1 MAACAVP
8 HARAPSGAV
17 GARRLASRR
26 LVASRAGSRRGFLA
40 RADAESTR
48 RASAPRRP
56 EGDLETWTL
65 RARAAAFAC
74 VASAVLASGAA
85 AEPAVAS
92 REANAVAAQKRDRRP
107 IVDDSFAASDDASA
121 SFVSVANV
129 SVGSEVAL
137 VDANTLPSTA
147 EEENT
152 DVLLTETGTS
162 PQKLLAAAAENFVKP
177 LLGEFG
183 AAVLG
188 FGAGAAA
195 SGFFFGWRVSAKE
208 KKNARAASRAALAD
222 LSTLDESEI
231 QDLIGE
237 LPAWLAFRDVERGGW
252 VNKVLAA
259 AWPYL
264 DVATSDVIVKTLDPI
279 LTATRPSFLTALR
292 FETFS
297 FGSVPAKIEG
307 VKVYETVNDGAVEID
322 LSVFWR
328 GDPDV
333 VLGVRA
339 AQDALSVPVS
349 LTEFECAFTLRL
361 IFAPL
366 MGVFPCFGALTIALV
381 DEPRLDFDLRVVGG
395 DVTLVPGLKES
406 LRTYIKALIASWMV
420 WPRCI
425 TVAIP
430 GTGYTLPS
438 DESDADDAEKPPV
451 TGLLHVQVVGHD
463 GRASCPGDV
472 GLRVRSSSGQDLR
485 YRARAD
491 AAETRVKALPG
502 GGVLS
507 SREVTLPV
515 EDPETQLLC
524 VSWYSK
530 PVGAP
535 AGVARE
541 KNKNGGEN
549 SSSAVERLT
558 GEASIVLEE
567 LMRQAPEAR
576 ESSERGVS
584 NGERDERDER
594 DANDEIDE
602 TRNGQWGPVPV
613 AAELEAPAGA
623 DITRV
628 RGDGAAAGGVR
639 GVARRAARGVG
650 GFFGKTAG
658 GVVAGY
664 RAARSDG
671 LRLAP
676 IRDAAVDG
684 WRERGARY
692 AARDEAK
699 DREALVRLSTGTL
712 PATGL
717 PPSDGELPLDAF
729 DAFVADPGAG
739 VVRLRVRYQP
749 LDAEALGARA
759 AKESDSSS
767 RQGKMDADAD
777 ANASVTKTR
786 TNGASRAPPSTGRLE
801 RSLSAASRSVIDGA
815 YASGEFLSRSM
826 GSGDR
831 EDALETARALLRQR
845 EREMAEMRVE
855 KAALEKKLRSIDR
868 DVEGRDGVKS
878 LASDDAS
885 SGGRETRE
893 RETPSKMPLTAFENN
908 AMAVTPPARAG
919 AGKSEDERDA
929 SRLSKNKRERDA
941 AASDAAAALVA
952 SPAAD
957 ADPRLA
963 PLVAAARSAAA
974 AVKEAREQQAAASGG
989 LHMKGVGARSEKRE
1003 ALETSMAKA
1012 DALVARAAAAV
1023 AESARA
1029 AATDKE
1035 LAELKRALRAKE
1047 KSGDDDDGGGNL

>member
-1 MAACAVP
+1 M
-8 HARAPSGAV
+8 
-17 GARRLASRR
+17 
-26 LVASRAGSRRGFLA
+26 
-40 RADAESTR
+40 
-48 RASAPRRP
+48 
-56 EGDLETWTL
+56 
-65 RARAAAFAC
+65 
-74 VASAVLASGAA
+74 
-85 AEPAVAS
+85 
-92 REANAVAAQKRDRRP
+92 
-107 IVDDSFAASDDASA
+107 
-121 SFVSVANV
+121 
-129 SVGSEVAL
+129 
-137 VDANTLPSTA
+137 
-147 EEENT
+147 
-152 DVLLTETGTS
+152 
-162 PQKLLAAAAENFVKP
+162 
-177 LLGEFG
+177 
-183 AAVLG
+183 
-188 FGAGAAA
+188 
-195 SGFFFGWRVSAKE
+195 
-208 KKNARAASRAALAD
+208 
-222 LSTLDESEI
+222 
-231 QDLIGE
+231 
-237 LPAWLAFRDVERGGW
+237 
-252 VNKVLAA
+252 
-259 AWPYL
+259 
-264 DVATSDVIVKTLDPI
+264 
-279 LTATRPSFLTALR
+279 
-292 FETFS
+292 
-297 FGSVPAKIEG
+297 
-307 VKVYETVNDGAVEID
+307 
-322 LSVFWR
+322 
-328 GDPDV
+328 
-333 VLGVRA
+333 
-339 AQDALSVPVS
+339 
-349 LTEFECAFTLRL
+349 
-361 IFAPL
+361 
-366 MGVFPCFGALTIALV
+366 
-381 DEPRLDFDLRVVGG
+381 
-395 DVTLVPGLKES
+395 
-406 LRTYIKALIASWMV
+406 
-420 WPRCI
+420 
-425 TVAIP
+425 
-430 GTGYTLPS
+430 
-438 DESDADDAEKPPV
+438 
-451 TGLLHVQVVGHD
+451 
-463 GRASCPGDV
+463 
-472 GLRVRSSSGQDLR
+472 
-485 YRARAD
+485 
-491 AAETRVKALPG
+491 
-502 GGVLS
+502 
-507 SREVTLPV
+507 
-515 EDPETQLLC
+515 
-524 VSWYSK
+524 
-530 PVGAP
+530 
-535 AGVARE
+535 
-541 KNKNGGEN
+541 
-549 SSSAVERLT
+549 
-558 GEASIVLEE
+558 
-567 LMRQAPEAR
+567 
-576 ESSERGVS
+576 
-584 NGERDERDER
+584 
-594 DANDEIDE
+594 
-602 TRNGQWGPVPV
+602 
-613 AAELEAPAGA
+613 
-623 DITRV
+623 
-628 RGDGAAAGGVR
+628 
-639 GVARRAARGVG
+639 G

-989 LHMKGVGARSEKRE
+989 LHMKGVGVRSEKRE

-1029 AATDKE
+1029 AETDKE

>member
-1 MAACAVP
+1 MVACAVP
-8 HARAPSGAV
+8 HARAPSAAV
-17 GARRLASRR
+17 GALRVASRR
-26 LVASRAGSRRGFLA
+26 RVASRASRRGFLA
-40 RADAESTR
+40 RADANATR
-48 RASAPRRP
+48 RASEARRP

-74 VASAVLASGAA
+74 VASAVLVSGAA

-92 REANAVAAQKRDRRP
+92 GEAMTVAKMEREDGTRTRTNNENASSSAQERVHVAPGSSANPPTSLSLVERP
-107 IVDDSFAASDDASA
+107 TTTRAFDFP
-121 SFVSVANV
+121 
-129 SVGSEVAL
+129 E
-137 VDANTLPSTA
+137 
-147 EEENT
+147 
-152 DVLLTETGTS
+152 
-162 PQKLLAAAAENFVKP
+162 LLAAAAKNFIKP

-183 AAVLG
+183 AAVVG
-188 FGAGAAA
+188 FGAGALLA
-195 SGFFFGWRVSAKE
+195 SVFFGYRMSQKSE
-208 KKNARAASRAALAD
+208 KNARAASRAALAD
-222 LSTLDESEI
+222 LSALDESEI

-252 VNKVLAA
+252 VSKVLAA

-297 FGSVPAKIEG
+297 FGKVPAKIEG
-307 VKVYETVNDGAVEID
+307 VKTYETKNDGAVEID
-322 LSVFWR
+322 LSVFWD

-333 VLGVRA
+333 VLRVRA

-366 MGVFPCFGALTIALV
+366 IGVFPCFGALTVALV

-430 GTGYTLPS
+430 GTGYELPS
-438 DESDADDAEKPPV
+438 EGDDAAPPRAAA
-451 TGLLHVQVVGHD
+451 GLLHVQFVGHD
-463 GRASCPGDV
+463 GRATCPGDV
-472 GLRVRSSSGQDLR
+472 GLSVRDSSRFGNELDLR
-485 YRARAD
+485 YGGQRRTED
-491 AAETRVKALPG
+491 AETRVKALPG
-502 GGVLS
+502 GGALS

-524 VSWYSK
+524 VRWYSR
-530 PVGAP
+530 PVDDDAIDAIDAIDETP
-535 AGVARE
+535 SD
-541 KNKNGGEN
+541 GGEETR
-549 SSSAVERLT
+549 ATRDARGPRARRRAERLT

-576 ESSERGVS
+576 ETLARARSEGAS
-584 NGERDERDER
+584 ESEGEHGEREQ
-594 DANDEIDE
+594 NDKNKM
-602 TRNGQWGPVPV
+602 TGQWGPVPV

-628 RGDGAAAGGVR
+628 RGDAKGGVR

-664 RAARSDG
+664 RAVRSDG

-676 IRDAAVDG
+676 IRDAAIDG
-684 WRERGARY
+684 WRERGK
-692 AARDEAK
+692 RDAKRFEAK
-699 DREALVRLSTGTL
+699 DREALVRLSTEAA

-717 PPSDGELPLDAF
+717 AATGDGDGEVF
-729 DAFVADPGAG
+729 DADVASFAAADPGAG

-749 LDAEALGARA
+749 LDAAALSARA
-759 AKESDSSS
+759 AK
-767 RQGKMDADAD
+767 DAAEEPRDD
-777 ANASVTKTR
+777 EDETTKRTKDASVSGR
-786 TNGASRAPPSTGRLE
+786 GSGAFP

-815 YASGEFLSRSM
+815 YASGEFISRSM
-826 GSGDR
+826 GGSGDR
-831 EDALETARALLRQR
+831 EDALETARALLRERDR
-845 EREMAEMRVE
+845 EVAEMRVE
-855 KAALEKKLRSIDR
+855 KAALERKLRAEGGGKGIRAEEEEKESGKPFPR
-868 DVEGRDGVKS
+868 EGR
-878 LASDDAS
+878 S
-885 SGGRETRE
+885 SGSYSPGATKKNAAVSR
-893 RETPSKMPLTAFENN
+893 PSARVTAVN
-908 AMAVTPPARAG
+908 A
-919 AGKSEDERDA
+919 DA
-929 SRLSKNKRERDA
+929 DA
-941 AASDAAAALVA
+941 AAEREPAERSAAA
-952 SPAAD
+952 

-974 AVKEAREQQAAASGG
+974 AVAEARAR
-989 LHMKGVGARSEKRE
+989 GVGDE
-1003 ALETSMAKA
+1003 ALETAMAEA
-1012 DALVARAAAAV
+1012 DASVARAAAAV
-1023 AESARA
+1023 AEAARA
-1029 AATDKE
+1029 AETDEE
-1035 LAELKRALRAKE
+1035 LAELKRALRAKRREDE
-1047 KSGDDDDGGGNL
+1047 KGDASRRESR

>member
-1 MAACAVP
+1 M
-8 HARAPSGAV
+8 
-17 GARRLASRR
+17 
-26 LVASRAGSRRGFLA
+26 
-40 RADAESTR
+40 
-48 RASAPRRP
+48 
-56 EGDLETWTL
+56 
-65 RARAAAFAC
+65 
-74 VASAVLASGAA
+74 
-85 AEPAVAS
+85 
-92 REANAVAAQKRDRRP
+92 
-107 IVDDSFAASDDASA
+107 
-121 SFVSVANV
+121 
-129 SVGSEVAL
+129 
-137 VDANTLPSTA
+137 
-147 EEENT
+147 
-152 DVLLTETGTS
+152 
-162 PQKLLAAAAENFVKP
+162 
-177 LLGEFG
+177 
-183 AAVLG
+183 
-188 FGAGAAA
+188 
-195 SGFFFGWRVSAKE
+195 
-208 KKNARAASRAALAD
+208 
-222 LSTLDESEI
+222 
-231 QDLIGE
+231 
-237 LPAWLAFRDVERGGW
+237 
-252 VNKVLAA
+252 
-259 AWPYL
+259 
-264 DVATSDVIVKTLDPI
+264 
-279 LTATRPSFLTALR
+279 
-292 FETFS
+292 
-297 FGSVPAKIEG
+297 
-307 VKVYETVNDGAVEID
+307 
-322 LSVFWR
+322 
-328 GDPDV
+328 
-333 VLGVRA
+333 
-339 AQDALSVPVS
+339 
-349 LTEFECAFTLRL
+349 
-361 IFAPL
+361 
-366 MGVFPCFGALTIALV
+366 
-381 DEPRLDFDLRVVGG
+381 
-395 DVTLVPGLKES
+395 
-406 LRTYIKALIASWMV
+406 
-420 WPRCI
+420 
-425 TVAIP
+425 
-430 GTGYTLPS
+430 
-438 DESDADDAEKPPV
+438 
-451 TGLLHVQVVGHD
+451 
-463 GRASCPGDV
+463 
-472 GLRVRSSSGQDLR
+472 R
-485 YRARAD
+485 YRARGSD

-515 EDPETQLLC
+515 EDPTTQLLC
-524 VSWYSK
+524 VRWYSK

-535 AGVARE
+535 AGVASE
-541 KNKNGGEN
+541 KNGGEN

-584 NGERDERDER
+584 NGERDDE
-594 DANDEIDE
+594 NDE

-628 RGDGAAAGGVR
+628 RGDGAAGGVR

-717 PPSDGELPLDAF
+717 PPSDGELPSDAF

-759 AKESDSSS
+759 AKESDSDSFK
-767 RQGKMDADAD
+767 GKMDENSPDTND
-777 ANASVTKTR
+777 TRETKTH
-786 TNGASRAPPSTGRLE
+786 TNGVSLPAPPSTGASLG

-815 YASGEFLSRSM
+815 YASGEFFSRST
-826 GSGDR
+826 GSGDPSS
-831 EDALETARALLRQR
+831 DALETARALLRQR

-855 KAALEKKLRSIDR
+855 KAALEKKLRSIDAS
-868 DVEGRDGVKS
+868 DVEGRDGEYARGS
-878 LASDDAS
+878 SDDVVIR
-885 SGGRETRE
+885 GGGATRDRETRSN
-893 RETPSKMPLTAFENN
+893 RPSTAFENN
-908 AMAVTPPARAG
+908 AMAV

-929 SRLSKNKRERDA
+929 SRLSKKERERDA

-963 PLVAAARSAAA
+963 PLVAAARVAAA

-989 LHMKGVGARSEKRE
+989 LHMKGVGVRSEKRE
-1003 ALETSMAKA
+1003 ALETAMAKA

-1029 AATDKE
+1029 AETDKE

-1047 KSGDDDDGGGNL
+1047 KSGDDETSGGGNI